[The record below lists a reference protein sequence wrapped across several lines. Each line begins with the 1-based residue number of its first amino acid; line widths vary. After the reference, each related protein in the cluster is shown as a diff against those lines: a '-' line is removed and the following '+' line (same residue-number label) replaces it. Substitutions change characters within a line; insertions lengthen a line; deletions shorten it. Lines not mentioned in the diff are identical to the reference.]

1 MKKFTFMIAAL
12 LATTMVDAQIT
23 LENTFNYNVYTPHES
38 IDNNGYTM
46 GDIYAYNENGTLICV
61 DALTYNEIAR
71 ITIPNMK
78 SYDLIAKNIY
88 STDGLIGFIASTG
101 NNKDGG
107 HGYVYNQ
114 NGLLLADLGEFNYVR
129 IIKLTSGYKL
139 VVSNYDWHWDEEQQ
153 IGISE
158 YTTSIYSL
166 PGTGDVSENVM
177 SPISPLKSS
186 ARKYLSKDQVMIEN
200 SDHTYTITGQE
211 VK

>member
-23 LENTFNYNVYTPHES
+23 LENTFNYNVCTPHES

-46 GDIYAYNENGTLICV
+46 GDIFAYTDNRTLICV

-114 NGLLLADLGEFNYVR
+114 NGIQLADLGEYTYVR
-129 IIKLTSGYKL
+129 IIKLSTGYKL
-139 VVSNYDWHWDEEQQ
+139 VTVNYDWHWDEEQQ
-153 IGISE
+153 TGISE

-166 PGTGDVSENVM
+166 PGNGASQDVV
-177 SPISPLKSS
+177 SPSAPRKSS
-186 ARKYLSKDQVMIEN
+186 ARKYINKDQVMIEN
-200 SDHTYTITGQE
+200 GDHTYTVTGQE
-211 VK
+211 LK